1 MRRKDLT
8 DIVSSLA
15 LLHLLWGLYTYCSL
29 SSHLLLCV
37 LVIHHLHVHRQE
49 SGDDYISENFNIDRL
64 YEERPEF
71 FEELKKNLTR
81 LNCNQSSSQWD
92 RGLVHSLHGEAAH
105 NACAT
110 TERFESSI
118 TRLSVGGSPQL
129 PNIPRNNTTDLEP
142 SMTSMAAS
150 GVSNDQPY
158 AESEHSG
165 HDPLSGSDLEVDNE
179 AESHSVNCC
188 NRHDVN
194 VDEPN
199 KSVAAETDGLVVD
212 TATADESKVDT
223 ATPDES
229 KVDKANADESK
240 VDKATADESKVDK
253 ATPDES
259 KVDTV
264 IADESKVGTAI
275 ADESKVDTVI
285 ADESKVGTAIADE
298 SKVGTAIADESKVDK
313 AIADESKVDKAT
325 ADESKVDKAT
335 ADESKVNKAIADES
349 KVVKAT
355 ADESKVDKDT
365 ADESKVDTA
374 TPDESKVDTATP
386 DESKVNTVIA
396 EESKVDKATAD
407 ELKVDMA
414 IADESKVDTAT
425 PDESKVDTATPDE
438 SPKENAV
445 LPKTDY
451 SQNQT
456 LDDTKENLKTTDK
469 PSNLTSQHLEDKDS
483 SLIID
488 RTQNEREVSLS
499 RSNSPTNLREDEDA
513 VNPVSIYD
521 VSRNRENKQVP
532 GPQQADMRKAGKSCV
547 STRHQGNPGQRS
559 QTCVAVFSPTDD
571 PEKLQSHQREHY
583 PQATSSDPV
592 LLPTYPLVDGQHHE
606 TTESSIPE
614 NTDVCKNQVQRPGPT
629 LTDPEAKHDRC
640 SDHNNGCME
649 LHKQM
654 TKQTVNLQ
662 EEPTKST
669 TTQADRKN
677 QQARSSD
684 QDNVCLNG
692 QPSSSQEAP
701 VELHPTKLE
710 AQKKQKGTDADVE
723 KEDKPSDGRP
733 SVKDKGTTPLT
744 EELVNLTQ
752 QTYFQSSMSN
762 ISITLSAGSR
772 QNGNQPVTIQRDH
785 TEKWPT
791 ESSSDSE

>member
-1 MRRKDLT
+1 MRWRDLT

-29 SSHLLLCV
+29 SSYLLLCV
-37 LVIHHLHVHRQE
+37 VVIHHLHVHRQE
-49 SGDDYISENFNIDRL
+49 SGDDYISENFNMDRL
-64 YEERPEF
+64 YEERPDF
-71 FEELKKNLTR
+71 FKELEEVLTR
-81 LNCNQSSSQWD
+81 LNYNQSSSQSD
-92 RGLVHSLHGEAAH
+92 RGLIHSLHGEAAH

-110 TERFESSI
+110 TDRLESSI
-118 TRLSVGGSPQL
+118 TRLSVGVSPQM

-142 SMTSMAAS
+142 SMTSLAAS

-199 KSVAAETDGLVVD
+199 ESVAAETDGLVVD
-212 TATADESKVDT
+212 TATADESKVD
-223 ATPDES
+223 
-229 KVDKANADESK
+229 KAIADESK
-240 VDKATADESKVDK
+240 VDKAIADESKVNKSTADESKVDK
-253 ATPDES
+253 A
-259 KVDTV
+259 
-264 IADESKVGTAI
+264 IADESKVNKSIADESKVDKAI
-275 ADESKVDTVI
+275 ADESKVNKST
-285 ADESKVGTAIADE
+285 ADESKVDKAIADE
-298 SKVGTAIADESKVDK
+298 SKVNKAIADESKVDK
-313 AIADESKVDKAT
+313 AIADESKVD
-325 ADESKVDKAT
+325 
-335 ADESKVNKAIADES
+335 
-349 KVVKAT
+349 
-355 ADESKVDKDT
+355 
-365 ADESKVDTA
+365 
-374 TPDESKVDTATP
+374 
-386 DESKVNTVIA
+386 
-396 EESKVDKATAD
+396 
-407 ELKVDMA
+407 
-414 IADESKVDTAT
+414 
-425 PDESKVDTATPDE
+425 
-438 SPKENAV
+438 
-445 LPKTDY
+445 
-451 SQNQT
+451 
-456 LDDTKENLKTTDK
+456 KENLKTTDK
-469 PSNLTSQHLEDKDS
+469 PSNLTSQHLEDKVCKDS

-488 RTQNEREVSLS
+488 RTHNESEVSLS
-499 RSNSPTNLREDEDA
+499 RSNSPTVA
-513 VNPVSIYD
+513 VNPVTLRREQGIYD
-521 VSRNRENKQVP
+521 VSHNRENKQVP
-532 GPQQADMRKAGKSCV
+532 GLQQADMRKAGKYCV
-547 STRHQGNPGQRS
+547 STQHQGNPGQRS
-559 QTCVAVFSPTDD
+559 QTYAAVFSPTDD

-592 LLPTYPLVDGQHHE
+592 LLPTYPLEDGQHHE

-640 SDHNNGCME
+640 SDHNNGCMD

-654 TKQTVNLQ
+654 TKQIVNLQ

-669 TTQADRKN
+669 TTQADRKT

-692 QPSSSQEAP
+692 QPSSQEAP

-710 AQKKQKGTDADVE
+710 AQKKQKGTDAVE
-723 KEDKPSDGRP
+723 KEDGRP
-733 SVKDKGTTPLT
+733 SVQDKGTTPLT
-744 EELVNLTQ
+744 EEPANLTQ

-762 ISITLSAGSR
+762 ISMSAGSR